1 MAAVA
6 GTDMTSHA
14 EAPPV
19 AGSRAQLA
27 RHGRSACRRGNRSRG
42 VPYALDERFGYHI
55 AIMVCFAAI
64 GASSLHLIIRTGHV
78 SLCHSAFVG
87 VGAYASANVVMKL
100 NLPFVAGLAAGT
112 LAAAALALVI
122 GPIILRLTGKYFV
135 LITFLL
141 GEILRMVFVDWIAV
155 TGGANGLSDIPAPA
169 SGLCRP
175 EIVLS
180 ARAGRDGV
188 MHRDL
193 WRASCRPRSVASSTR
208 SAKSEQLAECVGVP
222 VIRTKILMFVIA
234 CAFAGFAGSLLAHYA
249 RYISP
254 PNFGPLKSLNLVIM
268 NVIGGMNTLIGPLI
282 GAIFL
287 VLVPELLRGYVQLQH
302 VIFGL
307 VLIVVMAFMPGG
319 MAGLRDTVALIM
331 RGGGKR
337 VMTALLEVRLSRAR
351 STASRRSAT

>member
-1 MAAVA
+1 MASIA
-6 GTDMTSHA
+6 GTDMTSNA

-19 AGSRAQLA
+19 VGSARGSRGTLIALSAVALILA
-27 RHGRSACRRGNRSRG
+27 V
-42 VPYALDERFGYHI
+42 VPYVIDERFGYHI

-87 VGAYASANVVMKL
+87 VGAYASANAVMKL
-100 NLPFVAGLAAGT
+100 NLPFVGGLLAGT
-112 LAAAALALVI
+112 LASASLALVI

-155 TGGANGLSDIPAPA
+155 TGGANGMTGIPAPA
-169 SGLCRP
+169 PAFADPKAFYILALAAAIFCIAVCARILSS
-175 EIVLS
+175 EI
-180 ARAGRDGV
+180 GRFV
-188 MHRDL
+188 NAIRE
-193 WRASCRPRSVASSTR
+193 
-208 SAKSEQLAECVGVP
+208 SEQLAECVGVP

-234 CAFAGFAGSLLAHYA
+234 CAFAGFAGSLLAHYG

-254 PNFGPLKSLNLVIM
+254 PNFGPIESLNLVIM

-282 GAIFL
+282 GAFFL

-302 VIFGL
+302 VIFGIM
-307 VLIVVMAFMPGG
+307 LIVVMAFMPGG
-319 MAGLRDTVALIM
+319 MAGLGDVLASLTR
-331 RGGGKR
+331 RFGKR
-337 VMTALLEVRLSRAR
+337 AL
-351 STASRRSAT
+351 

>member
-1 MAAVA
+1 MAIV
-6 GTDMTSHA
+6 
-14 EAPPV
+14 
-19 AGSRAQLA
+19 LA
-27 RHGRSACRRGNRSRG
+27 A

-112 LAAAALALVI
+112 LAAAALALLI

-141 GEILRMVFVDWIAV
+141 GEILRMVFVDWHRRDRWRQRIVRYPGAGVRPSPTRNHSICSRWPRRSFCIAV
-155 TGGANGLSDIPAPA
+155 CGRILS
-169 SGLCRP
+169 S
-175 EIVLS
+175 EI
-180 ARAGRDGV
+180 GRFV
-188 MHRDL
+188 NAIRE
-193 WRASCRPRSVASSTR
+193 
-208 SAKSEQLAECVGVP
+208 SEQLAECVGVP

-234 CAFAGFAGSLLAHYA
+234 CGFAGFAGSLLAHYA

-254 PNFGPLKSLNLVIM
+254 PNFGPIESLNLVIM

-337 VMTALLEVRLSRAR
+337 
-351 STASRRSAT
+351 AS